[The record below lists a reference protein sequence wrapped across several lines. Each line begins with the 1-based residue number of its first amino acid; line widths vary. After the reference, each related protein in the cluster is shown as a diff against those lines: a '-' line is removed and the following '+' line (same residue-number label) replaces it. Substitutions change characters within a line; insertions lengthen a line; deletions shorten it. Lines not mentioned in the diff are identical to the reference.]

1 MNIERVKTIIEAY
14 GGDPSRWPQD
24 ERDEALAMLG
34 QSDALESL
42 LEDARRLDAVLDE
55 ITPPDAPTHALRM
68 RILRAAE
75 QTSGHT
81 FIEGFVDWL
90 LDGTP
95 RDRVLRPAMASLLPL
110 LLGFAL
116 GVAAPENSVDEVL
129 AQNVLADEV
138 AQLAFIDTEQSD
150 FDQ

>member
-14 GGDPSRWPQD
+14 GGDPLRWPQD
-24 ERDEALAMLG
+24 ERDEALAMLE

-55 ITPPDAPTHALRM
+55 ITPPDAPTQALRK
-68 RILRAAE
+68 RILRAAA

>member
-1 MNIERVKTIIEAY
+1 MNIERVKAIIEAY
-14 GGDPSRWPQD
+14 GGDPLRWPQA
-24 ERDEALAMLG
+24 ERDEALAMLE

-55 ITPPDAPTHALRM
+55 IIPADAPTRALRS
-68 RILRAAE
+68 RILRIAK

-81 FIEGFVDWL
+81 LIEGFLDWL
-90 LDGTP
+90 LDGAP

-116 GVAAPENSVDEVL
+116 GVAAPENGVDEVL
-129 AQNVLADEV
+129 AQNELADEV
-138 AQLAFIDTEQSD
+138 ARLAFIDTEQPD

>member
-14 GGDPSRWPQD
+14 GGDPLRWPQD

-81 FIEGFVDWL
+81 FIEGFVDWR

-116 GVAAPENSVDEVL
+116 GVAAPENGADEVL